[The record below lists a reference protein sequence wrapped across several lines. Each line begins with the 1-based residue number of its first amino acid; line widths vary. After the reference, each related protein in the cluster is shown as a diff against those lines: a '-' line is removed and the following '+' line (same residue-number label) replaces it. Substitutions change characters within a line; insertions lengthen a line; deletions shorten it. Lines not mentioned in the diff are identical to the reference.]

1 MTTKSARL
9 GLILENDGAWYAVPL
24 GGVTAL
30 IALIGF
36 TLPSAMPMALA
47 FIGAVAVAMA
57 AFTWL
62 HVQIVAAVI
71 IAKIVIDCF
80 MWIYYR
86 GENHDYYE

>member
-9 GLILENDGAWYAVPL
+9 GVILENDGAWIAMPI
-24 GGVTAL
+24 GGLTAI
-30 IALIGF
+30 IAIIGF

-47 FIGAVAVAMA
+47 TIGAVAVAMA

-71 IAKIVIDCF
+71 IAKIVLDCWL
-80 MWIYYR
+80 WIYNGGDNY
-86 GENHDYYE
+86 DY